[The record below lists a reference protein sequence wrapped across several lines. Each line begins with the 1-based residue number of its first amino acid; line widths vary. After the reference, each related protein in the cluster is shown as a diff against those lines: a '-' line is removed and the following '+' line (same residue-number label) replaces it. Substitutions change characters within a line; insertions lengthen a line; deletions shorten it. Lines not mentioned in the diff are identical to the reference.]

1 MQETLIFHVYL
12 LQAAQINW
20 GKELC
25 LQANVCIRMCWPPPA
40 HSHSHATAAALAD
53 ILTFLNPL
61 NPPSTSLPTGGRCCS
76 QIFGIYICSAS
87 FCTVHCGRFGLAA
100 IFTENRHQTLSG
112 TVREAVAMTMTFCHF
127 PQSSLWDQ
135 HRSDKM
141 AILELI
147 WELRFV
153 CAYGQ
158 LTLWFWVWLW
168 NLEEHRGMFFLRF
181 SLRGWRQQVNS
192 PLLFL

>member
-1 MQETLIFHVYL
+1 MQETLISHVYL

-20 GKELC
+20 GG
-25 LQANVCIRMCWPPPA
+25 NIVR
-40 HSHSHATAAALAD
+40 ATECVYLDVLAPTSTVSFSFTAVVLAD

-61 NPPSTSLPTGGRCCS
+61 NPPSTSLPTGGRRCS
-76 QIFGIYICSAS
+76 QIFGVYLCSAS
-87 FCTVHCGRFGLAA
+87 FKAVHCGRLGLAA
-100 IFTENRHQTLSG
+100 IFTENRRQTLSG

-147 WELRFV
+147 
-153 CAYGQ
+153 
-158 LTLWFWVWLW
+158 
-168 NLEEHRGMFFLRF
+168 
-181 SLRGWRQQVNS
+181 
-192 PLLFL
+192 